1 MKFLADE
8 GVDRAVVEAIRRA
21 GHDVRWM
28 AEESEGTKDDAV
40 LAAADRDG
48 LILITEDK
56 DFGDLVYR
64 QHLHHR
70 GVVLIR
76 IVGISNIRKGRIVA
90 QAILAH
96 ANALTGAFTVIQ
108 HSTIRIRRP

>member
-8 GVDRAVVEAIRRA
+8 GVNRAIVEAIRRD

-28 AEESEGTKDDAV
+28 AEESGGTKDDAV
-40 LAAADRDG
+40 LEAAVRDG

-76 IVGISNIRKGRIVA
+76 VDGIANERKGRIVA
-90 QAILAH
+90 QAIGEYRAQLA
-96 ANALTGAFTVIQ
+96 GAFTVIQ
-108 HSTIRIRRP
+108 HATIRIRDA